1 MGGGYALRR
10 GGGIATLPPL
20 ALDRPFARIMKF
32 RSTLL
37 VALMVIVPG
46 LAMFSH
52 HVPAGAAEAARRIVV
67 EPVAHWVEAWR
78 GAAPARG
85 DGSAAL
91 PLAEP
96 KAGPPIGITEADRAV
111 VRERFQ
117 ALGAV
122 ALECRPAPGEAKEH
136 VASCR
141 VPLDAEGQ
149 LQRVFQA
156 TGHDP
161 LAAERRLLDDVTAWL
176 ERQRSRP

>member
-1 MGGGYALRR
+1 
-10 GGGIATLPPL
+10 
-20 ALDRPFARIMKF
+20 MKF

-78 GAAPARG
+78 GAAPAAKARG
-85 DGSAAL
+85 DGSTASPSAD
-91 PLAEP
+91 PP
-96 KAGPPIGITEADRAV
+96 AGPPIGITEADRAV